1 MEQEIR
7 EVLITNGGMDE
18 TTVKQI
24 GVRDSLRDAGL
35 TSLAVAQVML
45 GLEDKFEIE
54 VPDEYLQAEHYENIL
69 SIMKI
74 VESAR

>member
-1 MEQEIR
+1 
-7 EVLITNGGMDE
+7 
-18 TTVKQI
+18 
-24 GVRDSLRDAGL
+24 
-35 TSLAVAQVML
+35 ML

-54 VPDEYLQAEHYENIL
+54 VPDEYLQAEHYESIV